1 MNFFKNKKS
10 TKSYFKFL
18 KEIDLKKEEFFL
30 IKNFGSVAG
39 NQTLY
44 KYFTMFDLIR
54 SIYKLKG
61 DIIEF
66 GIWKGNNL
74 IYIKKILD
82 YLESNKKIYGF
93 DWFKG
98 LKKFGKKDKK
108 INKNKYIGS
117 EILIKRLIKLQNLKN
132 IEIIND
138 DVKNFNHYL
147 NPQKKFCLV
156 YLDLDLY
163 KPTMNILNLIDKHI
177 VKNGII
183 VFDQSQKKEWM
194 GERKAMQEFYR
205 LYGGKYKI
213 IKLNKNFSP
222 DIILKKINIR

>member
-1 MNFFKNKKS
+1 MNFFKKKT

-18 KEIDLKKEEFFL
+18 KKINLKKDKYFL

-39 NQTLY
+39 NQSLY
-44 KYFTMFDLIR
+44 KYFTIFDLIR
-54 SIYKLKG
+54 STHKLKG

-82 YLESNKKIYGF
+82 FLNSKKKVYGF
-93 DWFKG
+93 DWFEG
-98 LKKFGKKDKK
+98 LKNFGIKDKK
-108 INKNKYIGS
+108 INKKKYIGS
-117 EILIKRLIKLQNLKN
+117 EILIKRLIRLQNLAK

-138 DVKNFNHYL
+138 DVKKLDRYL

-163 KPTMNILNLIDKHI
+163 EATISVLNLIDKYI
-177 VKNGII
+177 VKNGVI
-183 VFDQSQKKEWM
+183 VFDQALKKEWV
-194 GERKAMQEFYR
+194 GEKKAMQEFYR
-205 LYGGKYKI
+205 LYKSKYKI

-222 DIILKKINIR
+222 DVILKKLK